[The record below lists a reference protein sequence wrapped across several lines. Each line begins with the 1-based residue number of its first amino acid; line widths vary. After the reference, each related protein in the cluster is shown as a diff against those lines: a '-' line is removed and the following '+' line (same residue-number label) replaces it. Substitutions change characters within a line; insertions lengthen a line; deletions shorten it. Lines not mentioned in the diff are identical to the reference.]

1 MEIKKIGA
9 GSEGVFFVGGDAVFR
24 GENGGAK
31 AHPLGA
37 G

>member
-1 MEIKKIGA
+1 MEIKKLVQDQR
-9 GSEGVFFVGGDAVFR
+9 EYFFVGGDAVFR